1 MTIFDQILII
11 LQVVTG
17 NSLWVLR
24 TITDNRDLVVEGNE
38 ANFSIVSS
46 TGHVSDLL
54 SNGSLETLK
63 SADIG
68 HVSLTVE
75 ELVRTIAELHEI
87 L

>member
-46 TGHVSDLL
+46 IGHVSDLL

-63 SADIG
+63 SAHIG

-75 ELVRTIAELHEI
+75 KLVRTIAELHEI